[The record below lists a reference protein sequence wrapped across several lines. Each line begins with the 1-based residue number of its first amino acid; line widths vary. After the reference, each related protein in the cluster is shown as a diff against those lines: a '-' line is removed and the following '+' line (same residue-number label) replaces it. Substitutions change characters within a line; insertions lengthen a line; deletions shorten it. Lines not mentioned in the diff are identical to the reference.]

1 MKRITIDDLISDCIH
16 YLSTDLSKNNKC
28 IKWRK
33 NEIENIKNY
42 LQELKTNQDLNQ
54 QGKIIR
60 LPCKVGDTIWFI
72 DERCYNCKD
81 EDGDCYGCPYHYDS
95 EKQND
100 KFVRNMVIKQI
111 RIFDGSAYIVNSDVI
126 CSTTEISL
134 NINQF
139 NKTIFLTKEEAESK
153 LKTLKNK

>member
-1 MKRITIDDLISDCIH
+1 MKKITIDDLISDCIH

-33 NEIENIKNY
+33 IEIENIKNY
-42 LQELKTNQDLNQ
+42 LRELKSNQKLNQ
-54 QGKIIR
+54 REEIIK
-60 LPCKVGDTIWFI
+60 LPCKIGDTIWFI
-72 DERCYNCKD
+72 DKKCYNCED
-81 EDGDCYGCPYHYDS
+81 EDNDCYGCPYNYNG
-95 EKQND
+95 EKRND
-100 KFVRNMVIKQI
+100 KFVHNMVIEQI
-111 RIFDGSAYIVNSDVI
+111 RIFEGSAYIVNTDAI

-139 NKTIFLTKEEAESK
+139 NKTIFLTKEEAEAK